1 MPLGTHMTG
10 RIHDAGGNGKNFWVP
25 RWEPHG
31 SSGEW
36 PDVHICRTFEGQLG
50 VEKHADLQIEVGK
63 GNQLMVSILVSIC
76 KCTNASRWKHS
87 TVHTFCLTWP
97 AAWIAWQEVAKRWGW
112 AAVQVIP
119 LKPWKKWMAKVAQLR
134 RAQHVCWFFSGLGIE
149 CIYLVYSVGSESSFK
164 ESWHWMFRAWSKSDR
179 VLSTW
184 LVPLVQGVG
193 VHRFI
198 LGPFQ
203 WRQHQL
209 GSISRSY
216 IHGDLENSWM
226 TCTEDWKPLSLEIT
240 FPKVPAKVLGWST
253 RSRCQGLFMKVM
265 KVSWKS
271 FQSKYFWRTYWVL
284 MVLFR
289 FVWFF

>member
-1 MPLGTHMTG
+1 MNGQSGTASKGPTCMLVFFRFGDWMCILGL
-10 RIHDAGGNGKNFWVP
+10 F
-25 RWEPHG
+25 
-31 SSGEW
+31 
-36 PDVHICRTFEGQLG
+36 CG
-50 VEKHADLQIEVGK
+50 VRVQFQRE
-63 GNQLMVSILVSIC
+63 
-76 KCTNASRWKHS
+76 
-87 TVHTFCLTWP
+87 LT
-97 AAWIAWQEVAKRWGW
+97 
-112 AAVQVIP
+112 
-119 LKPWKKWMAKVAQLR
+119 L
-134 RAQHVCWFFSGLGIE
+134 
-149 CIYLVYSVGSESSFK
+149 
-164 ESWHWMFRAWSKSDR
+164 D
-179 VLSTW
+179 
-184 LVPLVQGVG
+184 VQGLEQVG
-193 VHRFI
+193 QSAKYLAGATRPRCGGHRFI